1 MLWIR
6 RKEWKKCL
14 DKNKGN
20 PFESFLNDYN
30 KRKDKQ
36 FVEQSITA
44 LIILDD
50 ADRGCSKK
58 QNNENLQQNQ
68 NVTNFVFLHSAPID
82 DIR

>member
-1 MLWIR
+1 MLWIG

-14 DKNKGN
+14 KGN

-50 ADRGCSKK
+50 ADRGCTKK

-68 NVTNFVFLHSAPID
+68 NVTNFVKFLHSAPTD